1 MFKVC
6 DFTSRFKVISSQGHF
21 LRKIKIP
28 QSKNH
33 VTEILLKVA
42 LNTITSISN
51 RKSGIIDREIY
62 MYRICS
68 VV

>member
-1 MFKVC
+1 
-6 DFTSRFKVISSQGHF
+6 VISPPDSRSYPVKVTNKTDLQD
-21 LRKIKIP
+21 
-28 QSKNH
+28 